1 MSNRNPKTLVLPEFS
16 NREDLYLPFGVFDDD
31 TGDPVDMTALGW
43 TFQFEIRR
51 MPPRG
56 SGRAWVG
63 PWYDDDDTCTPL
75 IILALGTGPDFV
87 NVVDVGQGL
96 IWVSET
102 NMRKLRHRT
111 YQAALVGSDGTR
123 SFQIFNATLP
133 IDFGGVT
140 N

>member
-1 MSNRNPKTLVLPEFS
+1 MNRNPKTLVLPEFS

-51 MPPRG
+51 LPPHWAG
-56 SGRAWVG
+56 NIIAG
-63 PWYDDDDTCTPL
+63 PWYDDDFPTPI
-75 IILALGTGPDFV
+75 IILALGTGPNFV

-96 IWVSET
+96 IWVSES
-102 NMRKLRHRT
+102 NMVKLRHRT
-111 YQAALVGSDGTR
+111 YSAALVGNDGTR
-123 SFQIFNATLP
+123 QFQLFKATLP
-133 IDFGGVT
+133 MQYGGVT

>member
-1 MSNRNPKTLVLPEFS
+1 MSNRNPKTLILPEFS
-16 NREDLYLPFGVFDDD
+16 NREDLYLQIAVLDDD

-43 TFQFEIRR
+43 TFQFEIRWL
-51 MPPRG
+51 PPHG
-56 SGRAWVG
+56 NASNWVG
-63 PWYDDDDTCTPL
+63 PWYDNDIPAP
-75 IILALGTGPDFV
+75 IITLALGTGPDSV
-87 NVVDVGQGL
+87 SVVDVGQAL
-96 IWVSET
+96 IWVSEA

-111 YQAALVGSDGTR
+111 YRAALTGNDGTR

>member
-1 MSNRNPKTLVLPEFS
+1 MNRNPKTLVLPEFS
-16 NREDLYLPFGVFDDD
+16 NREDLYLSFSVFDDD
-31 TGDPVDMTALGW
+31 TNDPVDMTALGW

-51 MPPRG
+51 LPPYG
-56 SGRAWVG
+56 SGAQWVG
-63 PWYDDDDTCTPL
+63 PWYDTDLPAPL
-75 IILALGTGPDFV
+75 ITLALGTGPDAV

-102 NMRKLRHRT
+102 NMRKLHHRT
-111 YQAALVGSDGTR
+111 YRAALVGNDGTR
-123 SFQIFNATLP
+123 AFQIFNATLP